1 MVLYFSSCH
10 RAPDT
15 WQSQRVLCNV
25 PHCQLWLCPAP
36 ALEEPREKFWLF
48 NQPWSSAQVPPWKV
62 KSIWSEWKDRRTLF
76 LEREWSCLSAPTTS
90 RHICGC
96 LHLLIKM
103 RLLLCSSRR
112 EQRFP
117 DFDWNITR
125 RSSHRSL
132 IFIRSSTGT
141 KAILCSL
148 KKFEGNVQIYI
159 RLNAENNLS
168 NKKCNLTKD
177 WCHEELFSFHCRRW
191 HISGSAGLTKQS
203 CVMTQN

>member
-62 KSIWSEWKDRRTLF
+62 KSIWSEWKDRRTLI

-177 WCHEELFSFHCRRW
+177 WCHEELFSFHRRR
-191 HISGSAGLTKQS
+191 
-203 CVMTQN
+203 